1 MFENGLRIFSLFG
14 NPVGHSLSPLMH
26 QVAYGEMKINAVYV
40 PFCVNN
46 LGDAVRGIR
55 GMGISGVSVTIP
67 FKAEV
72 LKHLDELEE
81 SSDRIGAVNT
91 IVNEGGRLRGYNTDW
106 MGFVRDLKEFMPIRG
121 NTFGILGAGGAARA
135 ILFGILSEGGKPVVL
150 NRTTAKG
157 EVLAKEFGCSFFPL
171 SEIDALKAECLVN
184 TTSVGMAPQMAAS
197 PLEAKVLGKFPYIV
211 DIIYNPWETTLLKE
225 ARKAGCRTRSGLG
238 MFVHQGAEQIRLW
251 TSMEPPVESMKRVV
265 RKKLEEY
272 EKN

>member
-55 GMGISGVSVTIP
+55 GLGISGVSVTIP
-67 FKAEV
+67 FKSEV

-106 MGFVRDLKEFMPIRG
+106 MGFVRDL
-121 NTFGILGAGGAARA
+121 
-135 ILFGILSEGGKPVVL
+135 
-150 NRTTAKG
+150 
-157 EVLAKEFGCSFFPL
+157 
-171 SEIDALKAECLVN
+171 
-184 TTSVGMAPQMAAS
+184 
-197 PLEAKVLGKFPYIV
+197 
-211 DIIYNPWETTLLKE
+211 
-225 ARKAGCRTRSGLG
+225 
-238 MFVHQGAEQIRLW
+238 
-251 TSMEPPVESMKRVV
+251 
-265 RKKLEEY
+265 
-272 EKN
+272 